1 MSKVFY
7 PSPQDYNE
15 LEDYICGYSIE
26 WYPTWPVT
34 LEPSPKI
41 ETSSDYIIL
50 TGTSFNPC
58 NPCENCPNKGKSN
71 ACFCTLPYIYYP
83 GYVC

>member
-1 MSKVFY
+1 MNRVFY

-15 LEDYICGYSIE
+15 LEDDICGYPIE
-26 WYPTWPVT
+26 WYPPERPVIT
-34 LEPSPKI
+34 LEPS
-41 ETSSDYIIL
+41 TSDYIIL
-50 TGTSFNPC
+50 TGTSF